1 MVLTEEYCFLFDV
14 VDFVMEPPP
23 TSFHIFPGQQSQDR
37 TSVQLATGQDVKD
50 AVPLALRLILLPE
63 GEPPN
68 KPDGS
73 PGLRDVK
80 R

>member
-1 MVLTEEYCFLFDV
+1 
-14 VDFVMEPPP
+14 MEPPP
-23 TSFHIFPGQQSQDR
+23 TSFHIFLGQQSQDR

-63 GEPPN
+63 GEPPK